1 MPLWIKTAGKWGGI
15 FVIIALVI
23 ALLKQII
30 AFIGFITI
38 FVKLMIFVAFLALIA
53 VVGYLVIRNLN
64 EKKARKE

>member
-1 MPLWIKTAGKWGGI
+1 MPLWVKTAGKWGGV

-30 AFIGFITI
+30 AFIGFITLA
-38 FVKLMIFVAFLALIA
+38 VKFMIFVAFIALIV
-53 VVGYLVIRNLN
+53 VVGYLIIRNLN

>member
-30 AFIGFITI
+30 AFIGFITV
-38 FVKLMIFVAFLALIA
+38 FVKLMIFAAFLALIA
-53 VVGYLVIRNLN
+53 FVGYLVIRNLN

>member
-1 MPLWIKTAGKWGGI
+1 MPLWVKAAGKWGGI

-30 AFIGFITI
+30 AFIGFITV

-53 VVGYLVIRNLN
+53 FVGYLIIKNLN